1 MPQGSIQGAFLFSSH
16 ASTLDEIVKDL
27 ILNGFADDHSVRK
40 TFKPDQLEHHQ
51 ELNTIAV
58 IEKSILDIKS
68 WMDAVRLKMNNSK
81 TEFIYFGGPGQLAKC
96 IINQINVNGEQIPKS
111 QMMRYLGAY
120 LDSTL
125 NLKQHKMKCKAAM
138 LNLLKIKATRK
149 YLTTEAS
156 TKALTT
162 LVMTHLDYANSI
174 LTGLPKASICQ
185 LQRVQN
191 MAARIILQGNKSES
205 SSKCLEDLHWLPI
218 HYQINFKV
226 ITLVFKCIHR
236 LAPSYLEEL
245 IKIRKQSR
253 QGLRLEQ

>member
-1 MPQGSIQGAFLFSSH
+1 
-16 ASTLDEIVKDL
+16 
-27 ILNGFADDHSVRK
+27 
-40 TFKPDQLEHHQ
+40 
-51 ELNTIAV
+51 
-58 IEKSILDIKS
+58 
-68 WMDAVRLKMNNSK
+68 
-81 TEFIYFGGPGQLAKC
+81 
-96 IINQINVNGEQIPKS
+96 
-111 QMMRYLGAY
+111 
-120 LDSTL
+120 
-125 NLKQHKMKCKAAM
+125 M

-149 YLTTEAS
+149 YLTTEAC
-156 TKALTT
+156 TKAVIT

-191 MAARIILQGNKSES
+191 MAAKIILQRNKFES

-245 IKIRKQSR
+245 IKIKKT
-253 QGLRLEQ
+253 EQTRPEVGTMNPDN